1 MQLQEIPLENMEIH
15 PSKVQWT
22 KASHVQSLSESIY
35 QQGLLNPLVVV
46 KKDKTYQVLSGA
58 HRMQALKK
66 LQMKTAPCVLLFD
79 DADSEILMNILHLD
93 GKQRTTN
100 ALQEGQLLYQLL
112 NLGNSQVELSELV
125 DRSPSWIQHR
135 LALVVSLAPEVQDM
149 VARNFLSARKA
160 QSIARLPLEKQ
171 ESFAW
176 KVKKERLSV
185 NEVDQLVA
193 VFNGKKTDDE
203 LKDCILNTPR
213 LALQATKKNPVKGV
227 ASDIRNICFSMV
239 EMQKNLENIKELLAH
254 RKEIKAVERRELK
267 KSLQETK
274 QLLEAIG
281 SLIGKTRKRGSKEVP
296 ADHSDSDQEQDCR

>member
-1 MQLQEIPLENMEIH
+1 MKLKEIPLENMEIH

-22 KASHVQSLSESIY
+22 KESHVQSLSESIY

-112 NLGNSQVELSELV
+112 NLGNSQMELSELV
-125 DRSPSWIQHR
+125 DKSPSWIQHR
-135 LALVVSLAPEVQDM
+135 LALVVSLAPKVQDM

-193 VFNGKKTDDE
+193 VFNGEKTEDE
-203 LKDCILNTPR
+203 MKDCILNTPR
-213 LALQATKKNPVKGV
+213 LALQATKKNSAKGV
-227 ASDIRNICFSMV
+227 ASDVRNICFSML
-239 EMQKNLENIKELLAH
+239 EMQKNLENIRELLSH
-254 RKEIKAVERRELK
+254 RKEVKPVERRELK
-267 KSLQETK
+267 KSIHETE
-274 QLLEAIG
+274 QLLRAIG
-281 SLIGKTRKRGSKEVP
+281 NLIEKTRKRGSEKVR
-296 ADHSDSDQEQDCR
+296 SDQSNPGKGKDRP